1 MLTAREPEGHRPH
14 TRQMPQAFG
23 GPSSGPAGD
32 PARAA
37 RRQASVSKG
46 LSALGG
52 VARRGKIVPIPQS
65 LLAALILAL
74 ALFVPA
80 LAQAPAEPPQQ
91 PFLRIEAEAH
101 IAPIGRLATDA
112 AGGMLATVSDD
123 KTLRLWNLPEGTQ
136 RLVIRPPMGPEAE
149 GELYAVALT
158 PDGARVAAAGYTARS
173 WDSSFALY
181 IFDARTGRLAA
192 RLPGL
197 AAPVQHLAFSAD
209 GTRLAAA
216 LGGRAGIK
224 VWDARNGRLLFED
237 TAFTGPTRMVAFDA
251 AGRLAASS
259 ADGSVRLYAPDGR
272 RLAQRT
278 PVQGARPYGIAF
290 SPEGAL
296 LALGYEDRLRVEV
309 LSTADLRTVLVPDT
323 TGLAGEGLPAVA
335 WTHDARGGVQ
345 LNAGGYA
352 RLNRPGGPQ
361 GAAPAPLPTQA
372 ANPAAQQQRP
382 VGVGSSSSSS
392 GAPGGG
398 RGVVIRQQQILAA
411 APDPALVSPPETRR
425 EFVIRRWA
433 DFGFGTAADI
443 PAARDAI
450 LHMVSLP
457 QGGLVYA
464 AADPGWG
471 RVAPDGAV
479 ATAPRPP
486 GGDFRNT
493 GVTLALS
500 ADGTQVL
507 FTLRAGGA
515 PIVFDPL
522 TGALTAWQ
530 GEAGFAVARTET
542 PRIRV
547 LDWRNSNR
555 PRLNNVPLRLGEGE
569 FARSLAILV
578 REDGFLLGTD
588 THIRLFDAQG
598 RQVDAIPTPG
608 AVWGLTVAGDMG
620 VAALGD
626 GTIRWYRFEAGALRE
641 QAALFVHAETLR
653 WALWTPEGLFDHGA
667 NGGQEMVGV
676 HLNGGRNQTP
686 EWASFQQA
694 YRALYAPRA
703 VRSRIAGDF
712 AAAQE
717 RLAQL
722 GEVRSRIGRL
732 PSLAPG
738 SLCAVVGTE
747 CRQLAWDAR
756 ALPAGSTALR
766 MGFTAT
772 DRGLGFGPLDVLVN
786 DRIAA
791 RAEPAAGDTGVE
803 VPLDPGSN
811 RIATRLY
818 ASDGTLFAEGPS
830 LTLRRPGEPDAPQG
844 AGRLVVLAIGVNEYA
859 NPDLNLRYA
868 EPDARSVADALRG
881 AGGGLFRDVDMR
893 FLPSARATRRG
904 VLDALAA
911 VARDTGPADTFIL
924 YLAGHGIVSQPGN
937 HFLFLPSDV
946 RDVSSFD
953 VLRQQTLDDTTLV
966 AALSRIRA
974 RDAFIMIDTCYAGQ
988 VDIDQLAAI
997 GNDTGRFLLAASSSV
1012 QEALDSYDDRNGVF
1026 AYALMEGLRGRAAVD
1041 AEGRVTALALGEWV
1055 MRRVPQLAR
1064 EKGHQQNAVFR
1075 AAQRDLRSFPVA
1087 VVPRGG

>member
-1 MLTAREPEGHRPH
+1 MLRAHNLR
-14 TRQMPQAFG
+14 
-23 GPSSGPAGD
+23 SGAWD
-32 PARAA
+32 RF
-37 RRQASVSKG
+37 
-46 LSALGG
+46 
-52 VARRGKIVPIPQS
+52 VPIPRAVMGWLGS
-65 LLAALILAL
+65 ARGMRLVLVVAAVLAIGVSAD
-74 ALFVPA
+74 
-80 LAQAPAEPPQQ
+80 AQAPNEPPQQ
-91 PFLRIEAEAH
+91 PFLRIEAGAH
-101 IAPIGRLATDA
+101 IAPVARVAIDA
-112 AGGMLATVSDD
+112 AGGTLATVSDD

-136 RLVIRPPMGPEAE
+136 RLVIRPPMGIEAE

-158 PDGARVAAAGYTARS
+158 PDGTRVAAAGFTARS

-181 IFDARTGRLAA
+181 MFDAASGRLLA

-209 GTRLAAA
+209 GARLAAA

-224 VWDARNGRLLFED
+224 VWDARNGRLQFED
-237 TAFTGPTRMVAFDA
+237 TGFAGPARMVAFDG

-259 ADGSVRLYAPDGR
+259 ADGSVRIYAPDGR

-296 LALGYEDRLRVEV
+296 LALGFEDRLRVEV
-309 LSTADLRTVLVPDT
+309 LSTSDLRTVLVPDVS
-323 TGLAGEGLPAVA
+323 GLAGEGLPAVA
-335 WTHDARGGVQ
+335 WAHDERGGLQ
-345 LNAGGYA
+345 LHAAGYA
-352 RLNRPGGPQ
+352 RHNRQPGPA
-361 GAAPAPLPTQA
+361 GAAPAPMRARL
-372 ANPAAQQQRP
+372 PAAAADPASPSSSASGGSRGLVVRQQQP
-382 VGVGSSSSSS
+382 
-392 GAPGGG
+392 APGG
-398 RGVVIRQQQILAA
+398 IL
-411 APDPALVSPPETRR
+411 DPALVSPPDTQR
-425 EFVIRRWA
+425 EFLIRRWA
-433 DFGFGTAADI
+433 DFGFGPATDI

-450 LHMVSLP
+450 AHMVPLP

-471 RVAPDGAV
+471 RIAPDGTLA
-479 ATAPRPP
+479 AAPRPP

-493 GVTLALS
+493 GVTLALA

-507 FTLRAGGA
+507 FSLRAGGV
-515 PIVFDPL
+515 PVVFDPL
-522 TGALTAWQ
+522 TGALTAWG
-530 GEAGFAVARTET
+530 GEAGFFAARTET

-588 THIRLFDAQG
+588 THLRLFDAQG
-598 RQVDAIPTPG
+598 RLVDSIATPG

-641 QAALFVHAETLR
+641 QAALFVNAETLR
-653 WALWTPEGLFDHGA
+653 WAMWTPEGLFDHAA
-667 NGGQEMVGV
+667 NGGQELVGV
-676 HLNGGRNQTP
+676 HLNGRRNQTP

-703 VRSRIAGDF
+703 VRGRIAGDF
-712 AAAQE
+712 APAQE

-732 PSLAPG
+732 PTLAPA
-738 SLCAVVGTE
+738 SLCAVVGEE
-747 CRQLAWDAR
+747 CRALAWDAR
-756 ALPAGSTALR
+756 ALPEGSTALR
-766 MGFTAT
+766 MGFTTT

-791 RAEPAAGDTGVE
+791 RAEPAAGDASVE

-818 ASDGTLFAEGPS
+818 ASDGSLFAEGPA
-830 LTLRRPGEPDAPQG
+830 LMLRRPGEPEPVAG

-859 NPDLNLRYA
+859 QSDLNLRFA
-868 EPDARSVADALRG
+868 EPDARSVGDALRASG
-881 AGGGLFRDVDMR
+881 AGLFRDVDLR
-893 FLPSARATRRG
+893 FLPSARADKRG
-904 VLDALAA
+904 VLEALAA

-924 YLAGHGIVSQPGN
+924 YMAGHGIVSQPGN

-946 RDVSSFD
+946 RDTSSFA
-953 VLRQQTLDDTTLV
+953 VLRQQALDDTTLV
-966 AALSRIRA
+966 AALARIRA
-974 RDAFIMIDTCYAGQ
+974 RDAFILIDTCYAGQ
-988 VDIDQLAAI
+988 IDIDQLAAI

-1075 AAQRDLRSFPVA
+1075 AAQRDLRSFPLA
-1087 VVPRGG
+1087 VVRR

>member
-1 MLTAREPEGHRPH
+1 MTGRRLLRGLAL
-14 TRQMPQAFG
+14 AAALLL
-23 GPSSGPAGD
+23 SGPA
-32 PARAA
+32 
-37 RRQASVSKG
+37 
-46 LSALGG
+46 
-52 VARRGKIVPIPQS
+52 VAQGPP
-65 LLAALILAL
+65 
-74 ALFVPA
+74 
-80 LAQAPAEPPQQ
+80 EPPQQ
-91 PFLRIEAEAH
+91 PFLRIEAQAH
-101 IAPIGRLATDA
+101 IAPVARLATDA
-112 AGGMLATVSDD
+112 AGGVLASVSDD

-136 RLVIRPPMGPEAE
+136 RLVIRPPLGADAE

-158 PDGARVAAAGYTARS
+158 PDGARVAAAGFTGHG
-173 WDSSFALY
+173 WDNAFALY
-181 IFDARTGRLAA
+181 LFEARTGRLLA

-197 AAPVQHLAFSAD
+197 AAPVQHLAFSPD
-209 GTRLAAA
+209 GARLAAA

-237 TAFTGPTRMVAFDA
+237 TAFAGPARMVAFDP
-251 AGRLAASS
+251 AGRLAASA
-259 ADGSVRLYAPDGR
+259 ADGTVRLYGADGR
-272 RLAQRT
+272 KLAQRV

-296 LALGYEDRLRVEV
+296 LVVGYEDRLRAEV
-309 LSTADLRTVLVPDT
+309 LSASDLRTVLLPDV
-323 TGLAGEGLPAVA
+323 TGLSGEGLPAVA
-335 WTHDARGGVQ
+335 WAHDGRGGVQ
-345 LNAGGYA
+345 LHAAGYA
-352 RLNRPGGPQ
+352 RHARTSP
-361 GAAPAPLPTQA
+361 AAPAPQQRRGA
-372 ANPAAQQQRP
+372 AAPSGGASSRGLVVREQQPMPAPAAQP
-382 VGVGSSSSSS
+382 
-392 GAPGGG
+392 
-398 RGVVIRQQQILAA
+398 AA
-411 APDPALVSPPETRR
+411 AAPPETRR

-433 DFGFGTAADI
+433 DFGFGGFTDI

-450 LHMVSLP
+450 AHLLPLP
-457 QGGLVYA
+457 QGGLAFA

-471 RVAPDGAV
+471 LLAADGTLAM
-479 ATAPRPP
+479 APRPP

-507 FTLRAGGA
+507 FTLRAGGQ
-515 PIVFDPL
+515 PLVFDPL
-522 TGALTAWQ
+522 TGSLAAWQ
-530 GEAGFAVARTET
+530 GEAGFIVARTET
-542 PRIRV
+542 PRLRV

-555 PRLNNVPLRLGEGE
+555 PRLGNLPLRLGEGE

-588 THIRLFDAQG
+588 NHLRLYDAQG
-598 RQVDAIPTPG
+598 RHVDSISTPG
-608 AVWGLTVAGDMG
+608 AVWGVAVAGDMG

-641 QAALFVHAETLR
+641 VAALFVHAETLR
-653 WALWTPEGLFDHGA
+653 WALWTPEGLFDHA
-667 NGGQEMVGV
+667 PNGGQELVGV

-703 VRSRIAGDF
+703 VRGRIAGDY
-712 AAAQE
+712 APAQE
-717 RLAQL
+717 RLTQL
-722 GEVRSRIGRL
+722 GEVRQRIGRL
-732 PSLAPG
+732 PTLAPG
-738 SLCAVVGTE
+738 SLCAVVGEE
-747 CRQLAWDAR
+747 CRPLAWDAR
-756 ALPAGSTALR
+756 HIPEGTRALR

-791 RAEPAAGDTGVE
+791 RAEPAAGEAGVE
-803 VPLDPGSN
+803 VPLDPGAN

-818 ASDGTLFAEGPS
+818 ASDGTLFAEGPALL
-830 LTLRRPGEPDAPQG
+830 LTRPGEPEVPVG

-859 NPDLNLRYA
+859 KSDLNLRFA
-868 EPDARSVADALRG
+868 VPDARSVAAALREHG
-881 AGGGLFRDVDMR
+881 EGLFRDVDIR
-893 FLPSARATRRG
+893 VVPDGRASRQG
-904 VLDALAA
+904 ILEALAA

-924 YLAGHGIVSQPGN
+924 YLAGHGIVAQPGN
-937 HFLFLPSDV
+937 RFLFLPSDV
-946 RDVSSFD
+946 RDTSSIP
-953 VLRQQTLDDTTLV
+953 VLRQQGIDDATLV
-966 AALSRIRA
+966 AALARIRA

-988 VDIDQLAAI
+988 IDIDQLAAI

-1075 AAQRDLRSFPVA
+1075 AAQRDLRSFPVG
-1087 VVPRGG
+1087 VVQR

>member
-1 MLTAREPEGHRPH
+1 M
-14 TRQMPQAFG
+14 
-23 GPSSGPAGD
+23 AGRRLL
-32 PARAA
+32 RA
-37 RRQASVSKG
+37 
-46 LSALGG
+46 LW
-52 VARRGKIVPIPQS
+52 
-65 LLAALILAL
+65 LAATCC
-74 ALFVPA
+74 LFVPA
-80 LAQAPAEPPQQ
+80 FAQAPNEPPQQ
-91 PFLRIEAEAH
+91 PFLRIEAGAH
-101 IAPIGRLATDA
+101 IAPVARLATDA
-112 AGGMLATVSDD
+112 AGGTLATVSDD

-136 RLVIRPPMGPEAE
+136 RLVIRPPMGAEAE

-158 PDGARVAAAGYTARS
+158 PDGARVAAAGFTARS

-181 IFDARTGRLAA
+181 IFDAATGRLLA

-224 VWDARNGRLLFED
+224 VWDARNGRLQFED
-237 TAFTGPTRMVAFDA
+237 TAFTGPARMVAFDRT
-251 AGRLAASS
+251 GRLAASS

-290 SPEGAL
+290 SPEGSL
-296 LALGYEDRLRVEV
+296 LVLGFEDRLRVEV
-309 LSTADLRTVLVPDT
+309 LSTADLRTVLVPDVA
-323 TGLAGEGLPAVA
+323 GLAGEGLPAVA
-335 WTHDARGGVQ
+335 WAHDGRGGLQ
-345 LNAGGYA
+345 LYASGYA
-352 RLNRPGGPQ
+352 RHTR
-361 GAAPAPLPTQA
+361 APAPQGGTRVAPP
-372 ANPAAQQQRP
+372 ANAPQQQP
-382 VGVGSSSSSS
+382 AGPASSSSSS
-392 GAPGGG
+392 APAPGS
-398 RGVVIRQQQILAA
+398 RGLVVRQQQPSAEAML
-411 APDPALVSPPETRR
+411 DPALVSPPDTQR
-425 EFVIRRWA
+425 EFLIRRWA
-433 DFGFGTAADI
+433 DFGFGAATDI

-450 LHMVSLP
+450 SHMLPLP

-471 RVAPDGAV
+471 RIAPEGTLA
-479 ATAPRPP
+479 AAPRPP

-500 ADGTQVL
+500 ADGTQVQ
-507 FTLRAGGA
+507 FSLRANGV
-515 PIVFDPL
+515 PVVFDPL
-522 TGALTAWQ
+522 TGSLSAWR
-530 GEAGFAVARTET
+530 GEGGFATARTET

-598 RQVDAIPTPG
+598 RLVDSIPTPG

-620 VAALGD
+620 IAALGD

-703 VRSRIAGDF
+703 VRARIAGDF
-712 AAAQE
+712 QAAQE

-738 SLCAVVGTE
+738 SLCVVVGGD
-747 CRQLAWDAR
+747 CRELAWDAR
-756 ALPAGSTALR
+756 ALPEGSTALR
-766 MGFTAT
+766 MSFTAT

-791 RAEPAAGDTGVE
+791 RAEPSAGDTAVE

-811 RIATRLY
+811 RIVTRLY
-818 ASDGTLFAEGPS
+818 GSDGTLFAEGP
-830 LTLRRPGEPDAPQG
+830 TMALRRPGEPDAPQG
-844 AGRLVVLAIGVNEYA
+844 AGRLVVLAIGVNDYA
-859 NPDLNLRYA
+859 NSELNLRYA
-868 EPDARSVADALRG
+868 EPDARSVGDVLRA
-881 AGGGLFRDVDMR
+881 AGGGLFRDVDLR
-893 FLPSARATRRG
+893 FLPSSRATRQG
-904 VLDALAA
+904 VLEALAA

-946 RDVSSFD
+946 RDTSNFQ
-953 VLRQQTLDDTTLV
+953 VLRQQSLDDTTLV
-966 AALSRIRA
+966 AALARIRA
-974 RDAFIMIDTCYAGQ
+974 RDAFILIDTCYAGQ
-988 VDIDQLAAI
+988 IDIDQLAAI

-1075 AAQRDLRSFPVA
+1075 AAQRDLRSFPLA
-1087 VVPRGG
+1087 VVQR

>member
-1 MLTAREPEGHRPH
+1 MPGRRLLRGLWLTA
-14 TRQMPQAFG
+14 
-23 GPSSGPAGD
+23 
-32 PARAA
+32 
-37 RRQASVSKG
+37 V
-46 LSALGG
+46 L
-52 VARRGKIVPIPQS
+52 
-65 LLAALILAL
+65 LLASAA
-74 ALFVPA
+74 PH
-80 LAQAPAEPPQQ
+80 AQALNEPPQQ

-101 IAPIGRLATDA
+101 IAPVARLATDA
-112 AGGMLATVSDD
+112 AGSVLATVSDD

-136 RLVIRPPMGPEAE
+136 RLVIRPPIGTEAE
-149 GELYAVALT
+149 GELYAVAMT
-158 PDGARVAAAGYTARS
+158 PDGARVAAAGFTARS
-173 WDSSFALY
+173 WDNGFALY
-181 IFDARTGRLAA
+181 IHDARTGRLLA

-224 VWDARNGRLLFED
+224 VWDARNGRLQFED
-237 TAFTGPTRMVAFDA
+237 SAYTGPARMVAFDP
-251 AGRLAASS
+251 AGRLVASS
-259 ADGSVRLYAPDGR
+259 ADGSVRLYGADGR
-272 RLAQRT
+272 RIASRA
-278 PVQGARPYGIAF
+278 PVQGGRPYGIAF

-296 LALGYEDRLRVEV
+296 IAVGYEDRLRVEV
-309 LSTADLRTVLVPDT
+309 LSATDLRTVFVPDAA
-323 TGLAGEGLPAVA
+323 GLSGEGLPAVTWA
-335 WTHDARGGVQ
+335 HDGRGGVQ
-345 LNAGGYA
+345 LHAAGYA
-352 RLNRPGGPQ
+352 RLGRSGAVAPVSAPAPQ
-361 GAAPAPLPTQA
+361 GAPPARA
-372 ANPAAQQQRP
+372 
-382 VGVGSSSSSS
+382 SSSGSSSS
-392 GAPGGG
+392 GA
-398 RGVVIRQQQILAA
+398 RGLVVREQQPAPAPAPVPAQAA
-411 APDPALVSPPETRR
+411 PPETRR

-433 DFGFGTAADI
+433 DFGHGGYTDI
-443 PAARDAI
+443 AAARDAI
-450 LHMVSLP
+450 AHLLPLP

-471 RVAPDGAV
+471 RIAPDGAL
-479 ATAPRPP
+479 ANAPRPP

-500 ADGTQVL
+500 ADGTQVR

-515 PIVFDPL
+515 PLVFDPL
-522 TGALTAWQ
+522 TGNLSAWT
-530 GEAGFAVARTET
+530 GEAGFQAARTET

-547 LDWRNSNR
+547 LDWQGSNR
-555 PRLNNVPLRLGEGE
+555 PRLGNMPLRLGEGE
-569 FARSLAILV
+569 FSRSLAILV

-588 THIRLFDAQG
+588 THLRLFDAQG
-598 RQVDAIPTPG
+598 RLVDSIATPG

-641 QAALFVHAETLR
+641 QAAMFVHAETLR
-653 WALWTPEGLFDHGA
+653 WVLWTPEGLFDHA
-667 NGGQEMVGV
+667 PNGGQELVGV

-703 VRSRIAGDF
+703 VRGKIAGDY
-712 AAAQE
+712 APAQE

-732 PSLAPG
+732 PSIAPG

-747 CRQLAWDAR
+747 CQPLAWDAR
-756 ALPAGSTALR
+756 ALPDGASALR
-766 MGFTAT
+766 MTFTAT

-791 RAEPAAGDTGVE
+791 RAEPAVGEASAE
-803 VPLDPGSN
+803 VQLDPGTN

-818 ASDGTLFAEGPS
+818 ASDGTLFAEGPGM
-830 LTLRRPGEPDAPQG
+830 LLRRPGEPEAPPT
-844 AGRLVVLAIGVNEYA
+844 AGRLVVLAVGVNEYA
-859 NPDLNLRYA
+859 LSDLNLRFA
-868 EPDARSVADALRG
+868 EPDARSVGDALKASG
-881 AGGGLFRDVDMR
+881 NGLFRDVDLR

-904 VLDALAA
+904 ILDALAA

-924 YLAGHGIVSQPGN
+924 YMAGHGIVAQPGN
-937 HFLFLPSDV
+937 RFLFLPSET
-946 RDVSSFD
+946 RDTSSFT
-953 VLRQQTLDDTTLV
+953 VLRQQALDDATLV
-966 AALSRIRA
+966 AALARIRA
-974 RDAFIMIDTCYAGQ
+974 RDAFILLDTCYAGQ

-1026 AYALMEGLRGRAAVD
+1026 AYAVMEGLRGRAAVD

-1087 VVPRGG
+1087 VVQR

>member
-1 MLTAREPEGHRPH
+1 MSQRDHAGLRCL
-14 TRQMPQAFG
+14 G
-23 GPSSGPAGD
+23 GSTP
-32 PARAA
+32 
-37 RRQASVSKG
+37 
-46 LSALGG
+46 LSA
-52 VARRGKIVPIPQS
+52 A
-65 LLAALILAL
+65 LLFLAL
-74 ALFVPA
+74 LFFAPA
-80 LAQAPAEPPQQ
+80 FAQAPAEPPQQ
-91 PFLRIEAEAH
+91 PFLRIEAGAH
-101 IAPIGRLATDA
+101 IAPIGRLATNA
-112 AGGMLATVSDD
+112 AGDMLATVSDD

-173 WDSSFALY
+173 WDNAFALY
-181 IFDARTGRLAA
+181 LFDAQTGRLMA

-209 GTRLAAA
+209 GARLAAA

-237 TAFTGPTRMVAFDA
+237 VSFTGPARMVAFDA
-251 AGRLAASS
+251 AGRLAAAS
-259 ADGSVRLYAPDGR
+259 ADGSIRLYAPDGR
-272 RLAQRT
+272 RIVQRV
-278 PVQGARPYGIAF
+278 PVQGGRPYGIAF

-296 LALGYEDRLRVEV
+296 LAVGYEDRLRVEI
-309 LSTADLRTVLVPDT
+309 LNTTDLRTVMAPDT

-335 WTHDARGGVQ
+335 WAHDGHGGLQ
-345 LNAGGYA
+345 LYAGGYA
-352 RLNRPGGPQ
+352 RLA
-361 GAAPAPLPTQA
+361 GAAGQQAPAPAPTRAATPAGQQLPA
-372 ANPAAQQQRP
+372 
-382 VGVGSSSSSS
+382 SSSSSS
-392 GAPGGG
+392 RAPGGG
-398 RGVVIRQQQILAA
+398 RGLVVRQQQPMPAVL
-411 APDPALVSPPETRR
+411 DPALVSPPDTRR

-433 DFGFGTAADI
+433 DFGFGAATDI

-450 LHMVSLP
+450 THMVPLP

-471 RVAPDGAV
+471 RIAPDGAL
-479 ATAPRPP
+479 AIAPRPP

-500 ADGTQVL
+500 DDGTQVL
-507 FTLRAGGA
+507 FSLRAGGA
-515 PIVFDPL
+515 PVIFDPL
-522 TGALTAWQ
+522 TGSLTAWQ
-530 GEAGFAVARTET
+530 GEPGFSTARTET

-588 THIRLFDAQG
+588 THIRLYDAQG
-598 RQVDAIPTPG
+598 RLVDSIPTPG

-626 GTIRWYRFEAGALRE
+626 GTIRWYRFQAGGLRE

-667 NGGQEMVGV
+667 NGGQELVGV
-676 HLNGGRNQTP
+676 HLNAGRNQTP

-703 VRSRIAGDF
+703 VRGRIAGDF
-712 AAAQE
+712 APAQE

-732 PSLAPG
+732 PTLAAG

-747 CRQLAWDAR
+747 CLPLAWDAR
-756 ALPAGSTALR
+756 ALPDGATALR
-766 MGFTAT
+766 MGFRAT

-786 DRIAA
+786 DRLAA
-791 RAEPAAGDTGVE
+791 RAEPAVGEASVE

-818 ASDGTLFAEGPS
+818 GSDGTLFAEGPA
-830 LTLRRPGEPDAPQG
+830 LTLRRPGQPDAPEA

-859 NPDLNLRYA
+859 NQELNLRYA
-868 EPDARSVADALRG
+868 EPDARSVGEALRA
-881 AGGGLFRDVDMR
+881 AGTGLFRDVDLR

-924 YLAGHGIVSQPGN
+924 YIAGHGIVSPN
-937 HFLFLPSDV
+937 NRFLFLPSDV
-946 RDVSSFD
+946 RDISSFD
-953 VLRQQTLDDTTLV
+953 VLRQETVDDTTLV
-966 AALSRIRA
+966 AALSRIRT

-1075 AAQRDLRSFPVA
+1075 AAQRDLRSFPIA
-1087 VVPRGG
+1087 AVPRGG

>member
-1 MLTAREPEGHRPH
+1 
-14 TRQMPQAFG
+14 MPG
-23 GPSSGPAGD
+23 RRLLRGLWL
-32 PARAA
+32 AA
-37 RRQASVSKG
+37 V
-46 LSALGG
+46 L
-52 VARRGKIVPIPQS
+52 
-65 LLAALILAL
+65 LLASAA
-74 ALFVPA
+74 PH
-80 LAQAPAEPPQQ
+80 AQALNEPPQQ

-101 IAPIGRLATDA
+101 IAPVARLATDA
-112 AGGMLATVSDD
+112 AGSVLATVSDD

-136 RLVIRPPMGPEAE
+136 RLVIRPPIGTEAE
-149 GELYAVALT
+149 GELYAVAMT
-158 PDGARVAAAGYTARS
+158 PDGARVAAAGFTARS
-173 WDSSFALY
+173 WDNGFALY
-181 IFDARTGRLAA
+181 IHDARTGRLMA

-224 VWDARNGRLLFED
+224 VWDARNGRLQFED
-237 TAFTGPTRMVAFDA
+237 TAYTGPARMVAFDA

-259 ADGSVRLYAPDGR
+259 ADGSVRLYGADGR
-272 RLAQRT
+272 RIASRA

-296 LALGYEDRLRVEV
+296 IAVGFEDRLRVEV
-309 LSTADLRTVLVPDT
+309 LSATDLRTVFVPDAS
-323 TGLAGEGLPAVA
+323 GLSGEGLPAVTWA
-335 WTHDARGGVQ
+335 HDGRGAVQ
-345 LNAGGYA
+345 LHAAGYA
-352 RLNRPGGPQ
+352 RLGRGGAAAPVSAPAQ
-361 GAAPAPLPTQA
+361 AATPAAPAPQGAP
-372 ANPAAQQQRP
+372 PARA
-382 VGVGSSSSSS
+382 SSSGSSSS
-392 GAPGGG
+392 GA
-398 RGVVIRQQQILAA
+398 RGLVVREQQP
-411 APDPALVSPPETRR
+411 APAPAPVPAQVAPPEIRR

-433 DFGFGTAADI
+433 DFGHGGYTDI

-450 LHMVSLP
+450 AHLLPLP

-471 RVAPDGAV
+471 RIAPDGALAV
-479 ATAPRPP
+479 APRPP

-500 ADGTQVL
+500 ADGTQVR

-515 PIVFDPL
+515 PLVFDPL
-522 TGALTAWQ
+522 TGNLSAWT
-530 GEAGFAVARTET
+530 GEAGFQAARTET

-547 LDWRNSNR
+547 LDWQGSNR
-555 PRLNNVPLRLGEGE
+555 PRLGNMPLRLGEGE
-569 FARSLAILV
+569 FSRSLAILV

-588 THIRLFDAQG
+588 THLRLFDAQG
-598 RQVDAIPTPG
+598 RLVDSIATPG

-641 QAALFVHAETLR
+641 QAAMFVHAETLR
-653 WALWTPEGLFDHGA
+653 WVLWTPEGLFDHA
-667 NGGQEMVGV
+667 PNGGQELVGV

-703 VRSRIAGDF
+703 VRGKIAGDY
-712 AAAQE
+712 APAQE

-747 CRQLAWDAR
+747 CQPLAWDAR
-756 ALPAGSTALR
+756 ALPDGASALR
-766 MGFTAT
+766 MTFTAT

-791 RAEPAAGDTGVE
+791 RAEPAVGEASAE
-803 VPLDPGSN
+803 VQLDPGTN

-818 ASDGTLFAEGPS
+818 ASDGTLFAEGPGM
-830 LTLRRPGEPDAPQG
+830 LLRRPGEPEAPPT
-844 AGRLVVLAIGVNEYA
+844 AGRLVVLAVGVNEYA
-859 NPDLNLRYA
+859 LSDLNLRFA
-868 EPDARSVADALRG
+868 EPDARSVGDALKASG
-881 AGGGLFRDVDMR
+881 NGLFRDVDLR

-904 VLDALAA
+904 ILDALAA

-924 YLAGHGIVSQPGN
+924 YMAGHGIVAQPGN
-937 HFLFLPSDV
+937 RFLFLPSET
-946 RDVSSFD
+946 RDTSSFT
-953 VLRQQTLDDTTLV
+953 VLRQQALDDATLV
-966 AALSRIRA
+966 AALARIRA
-974 RDAFIMIDTCYAGQ
+974 RDAFILLDTCYAGQ

-1026 AYALMEGLRGRAAVD
+1026 AYAVMEGLRGRAAVD

-1087 VVPRGG
+1087 VVQR

>member
-1 MLTAREPEGHRPH
+1 MVAVSLT
-14 TRQMPQAFG
+14 
-23 GPSSGPAGD
+23 S
-32 PARAA
+32 
-37 RRQASVSKG
+37 AS
-46 LSALGG
+46 
-52 VARRGKIVPIPQS
+52 
-65 LLAALILAL
+65 
-74 ALFVPA
+74 A
-80 LAQAPAEPPQQ
+80 LAQAPNEPPQQ
-91 PFLRIEAEAH
+91 PFLRIEAGAH
-101 IAPIGRLATDA
+101 IAPVGRLATDA
-112 AGGMLATVSDD
+112 AGGTLATVSDD

-136 RLVIRPPMGPEAE
+136 RMVIRPPMGPEAE

-158 PDGARVAAAGYTARS
+158 PDGARVAAAGFTARS
-173 WDSSFALY
+173 WDTSFALY
-181 IFDARTGRLAA
+181 IFDAANGRLLA

-224 VWDARNGRLLFED
+224 VWDARNGRLQFED
-237 TAFTGPTRMVAFDA
+237 ATFTGPTRMVAFDG

-272 RLAQRT
+272 RIAQRT

-290 SPEGAL
+290 SPEGSL
-296 LALGYEDRLRVEV
+296 LVLGFEDRLRVEV
-309 LSTADLRTVLVPDT
+309 LSTTDLRTVFTPDV

-335 WTHDARGGVQ
+335 WAHDGRGGLQ
-345 LNAGGYA
+345 LYAGGYA
-352 RLNRPGGPQ
+352 RHNRPAGPQ
-361 GAAPAPLPTQA
+361 GAAAPPPVPAPT
-372 ANPAAQQQRP
+372 PAATPAGQQRLP
-382 VGVGSSSSSS
+382 GPASSSSSS
-392 GAPGGG
+392 SSAPGGG
-398 RGVVIRQQQILAA
+398 RGLVVRQQQP
-411 APDPALVSPPETRR
+411 APAGLLDPALVSPPDTQR
-425 EFVIRRWA
+425 EFMIRRWA
-433 DFGFGTAADI
+433 DFGFGPATDI

-450 LHMVSLP
+450 AHMVPLP

-471 RVAPDGAV
+471 RIAPDGTLA
-479 ATAPRPP
+479 AAPRPP

-500 ADGTQVL
+500 SDGTQVL
-507 FTLRAGGA
+507 FSLRAGGA
-515 PIVFDPL
+515 PVIFDPL
-522 TGALTAWQ
+522 TGNLTAWQ
-530 GEAGFAVARTET
+530 GEAGFATARTET

-555 PRLNNVPLRLGEGE
+555 PRLNNAPLRLGEGE

-588 THIRLFDAQG
+588 THLRLFDAQG
-598 RQVDAIPTPG
+598 RLVDSVPTPG
-608 AVWGLTVAGDMG
+608 AVWGVTVAGDMG

-641 QAALFVHAETLR
+641 QAALFVSAETLR
-653 WALWTPEGLFDHGA
+653 WVLWSPEGLFDHAA
-667 NGGQEMVGV
+667 NGGQELVGV

-703 VRSRIAGDF
+703 VRARIAGDF
-712 AAAQE
+712 APAQE
-717 RLAQL
+717 RLVQL

-732 PSLAPG
+732 PSLAPA
-738 SLCAVVGTE
+738 SLCAVVGSACTPI
-747 CRQLAWDAR
+747 AWDAR
-756 ALPAGSTALR
+756 ALPEGSTALR
-766 MGFTAT
+766 MGFTTT

-791 RAEPAAGDTGVE
+791 RAEPSAGDASVE

-830 LTLRRPGEPDAPQG
+830 LTLRRPGEPEQPAG

-859 NPDLNLRYA
+859 NRDLNLRFA
-868 EPDARSVADALRG
+868 EPDARSVGEALKASG
-881 AGGGLFRDVDMR
+881 VGLFRDVDLR
-893 FLPSARATRRG
+893 FLPSARADRRG
-904 VLDALAA
+904 VLEALAA

-946 RDVSSFD
+946 RDTSSFP
-953 VLRQQTLDDTTLV
+953 VLRQQSLDDTTLV
-966 AALSRIRA
+966 AALARIRA
-974 RDAFIMIDTCYAGQ
+974 RDAFILIDTCYAGQ
-988 VDIDQLAAI
+988 IDIDQLAAI

-1075 AAQRDLRSFPVA
+1075 AAQRDLRSFPLA
-1087 VVPRGG
+1087 AVPR

>member
-1 MLTAREPEGHRPH
+1 MRRWLGLC
-14 TRQMPQAFG
+14 G
-23 GPSSGPAGD
+23 LPAG
-32 PARAA
+32 P
-37 RRQASVSKG
+37 
-46 LSALGG
+46 
-52 VARRGKIVPIPQS
+52 VARIRRRVLGLVAI
-65 LLAALILAL
+65 AL
-74 ALFVPA
+74 AIGVSA
-80 LAQAPAEPPQQ
+80 SAQAPNEPPQQ
-91 PFLRIEAEAH
+91 PFLRIEAGAH
-101 IAPIGRLATDA
+101 IAPVARLAIDA
-112 AGGMLATVSDD
+112 AGGTLATVSDD
-123 KTLRLWNLPEGTQ
+123 KTLRLWNLPEGSQ
-136 RLVIRPPMGPEAE
+136 RLVIRPPMGAEAE

-158 PDGARVAAAGYTARS
+158 PDGARVAAAGFTARS

-181 IFDARTGRLAA
+181 IFDSNSGRLLA

-224 VWDARNGRLLFED
+224 VWDARNGRLQFED
-237 TAFTGPTRMVAFDA
+237 TGFAGPARMVVFDA

-278 PVQGARPYGIAF
+278 PQQGARAYGIAF
-290 SPEGAL
+290 SPEGSL
-296 LALGYEDRLRVEV
+296 LALGFEDRLRVEV
-309 LSTADLRTVLVPDT
+309 LSTADLRTVLVPDVA
-323 TGLAGEGLPAVA
+323 GLGGEGLPAVA
-335 WTHDARGGVQ
+335 WAHDGHGGLQ
-345 LNAGGYA
+345 LYAGGYA
-352 RLNRPGGPQ
+352 RQNR
-361 GAAPAPLPTQA
+361 APAPQGQQPTRA
-372 ANPAAQQQRP
+372 TPPANAPRP
-382 VGVGSSSSSS
+382 GIGSSSSSAS
-392 GAPGGG
+392 PGGG
-398 RGVVIRQQQILAA
+398 RGLAVSQQQP
-411 APDPALVSPPETRR
+411 APEAPLDPAVVSPPDAQR
-425 EFVIRRWA
+425 EFTIRRWA
-433 DFGFGTAADI
+433 DFGFGPATDI

-450 LHMVSLP
+450 SHMLPLP

-471 RVAPDGAV
+471 RIAADGTL

-493 GVTLALS
+493 GVTLALA
-500 ADGTQVL
+500 ADGTQVV
-507 FTLRAGGA
+507 FSLRAGGA
-515 PIVFDPL
+515 PVIFDPL
-522 TGALTAWQ
+522 TGSLTAWQ
-530 GEAGFAVARTET
+530 GEAGFATARTET

-555 PRLNNVPLRLGEGE
+555 PRLNNQPLRLGEGE

-598 RQVDAIPTPG
+598 RLIDAIPTPG

-641 QAALFVHAETLR
+641 QAALFIQAETLR

-703 VRSRIAGDF
+703 VRARIAGDF
-712 AAAQE
+712 QAAQE
-717 RLAQL
+717 RLVQL

-738 SLCAVVGTE
+738 SLCAVVQGVCE
-747 CRQLAWDAR
+747 PLAWDAR
-756 ALPAGSTALR
+756 ALPTGSTALR
-766 MGFTAT
+766 MSFTAT

-791 RAEPAAGDTGVE
+791 RAEPSAGDTSVE
-803 VPLDPGSN
+803 VALDPGSN

-818 ASDGTLFAEGPS
+818 ASDGTLFAEGPAM
-830 LTLRRPGEPDAPQG
+830 TLRRPGEPDAPPG
-844 AGRLVVLAIGVNEYA
+844 AGRLVVLAIGVNDYA
-859 NPDLNLRYA
+859 NRELNLRYA
-868 EPDARSVADALRG
+868 EPDARSVGDALRT
-881 AGGGLFRDVDMR
+881 AGSGMFRDVDLR
-893 FLPSARATRRG
+893 FLPSSRATRRG

-924 YLAGHGIVSQPGN
+924 YIAGHGIVSQPGN

-946 RDVSSFD
+946 RDTSSFP
-953 VLRQQTLDDTTLV
+953 VLRQQSLDDTTLV
-966 AALSRIRA
+966 AALARIRA

-988 VDIDQLAAI
+988 IDIDQLAAI

-1075 AAQRDLRSFPVA
+1075 AAQRELRSFPLA
-1087 VVPRGG
+1087 AVPR

>member
-1 MLTAREPEGHRPH
+1 MTTVRGPEGRP
-14 TRQMPQAFG
+14 P
-23 GPSSGPAGD
+23 
-32 PARAA
+32 
-37 RRQASVSKG
+37 RQAAGATGKVPLGTGRNCRAGCQVLVSKG
-46 LSALGG
+46 LSAFGG
-52 VARRGKIVPIPQS
+52 VVWRGKTPPIRQPVI
-65 LLAALILAL
+65 AALILAL

-80 LAQAPAEPPQQ
+80 FAQAPTEPPQQ

-101 IAPIGRLATDA
+101 IAPIGRLSVDE
-112 AGGMLATVSDD
+112 AGGVLATVSDD

-173 WDSSFALY
+173 WDNAFALY

-209 GTRLAAA
+209 GARLAAA

-237 TAFTGPTRMVAFDA
+237 TSFTGPARMVVFDA

-259 ADGSVRLYAPDGR
+259 ADGAVRLYAPDGR
-272 RLAQRT
+272 RVAQRT
-278 PVQGARPYGIAF
+278 PIQGARPYGIAF
-290 SPEGAL
+290 SREGAL
-296 LALGYEDRLRVEV
+296 LAVGYEDRLRVEV

-323 TGLAGEGLPAVA
+323 AGLAGEGLPAVA
-335 WTHDARGGVQ
+335 WAHDARGGVQ

-352 RLNRPGGPQ
+352 RLNRPNGAP
-361 GAAPAPLPTQA
+361 GAAPAPA
-372 ANPAAQQQRP
+372 GPATP
-382 VGVGSSSSSS
+382 PLGGGSSSSSGS
-392 GAPGGG
+392 GGG
-398 RGVVIRQQQILAA
+398 RGVVIRQQQILAS
-411 APDPALVSPPETRR
+411 APDPALVSPPDTRR

-433 DFGFGTAADI
+433 DFGFGASTDI
-443 PAARDAI
+443 PVARDAI
-450 LHMVSLP
+450 LHMLALP

-471 RVAPDGAV
+471 RIAADGAV
-479 ATAPRPP
+479 AIAPRPP

-542 PRIRV
+542 SRIRV

-598 RQVDAIPTPG
+598 RLVDSVPTPG

-703 VRSRIAGDF
+703 VRARIAGDF
-712 AAAQE
+712 APAQE
-717 RLAQL
+717 RFAQL

-747 CRQLAWDAR
+747 CRPLAWDAR
-756 ALPAGSTALR
+756 ALPEGSTALR

-791 RAEPAAGDTGVE
+791 RAEPAAGDAGVE

-818 ASDGTLFAEGPS
+818 ASDGTLFAEGPT
-830 LTLRRPGEPDAPQG
+830 LMLRRPGEPDVPQG

-859 NPDLNLRYA
+859 NRDLNLRYA
-868 EPDARSVADALRG
+868 EPDARSVGDALRT
-881 AGGGLFRDVDMR
+881 AGNGLFRDVDLR
-893 FLPSARATRRG
+893 FLPSSRATRRG

-946 RDVSSFD
+946 RDVSGFD

-1026 AYALMEGLRGRAAVD
+1026 AYALMEGLRGRAAAD

>member
-1 MLTAREPEGHRPH
+1 MLG
-14 TRQMPQAFG
+14 
-23 GPSSGPAGD
+23 
-32 PARAA
+32 
-37 RRQASVSKG
+37 RRLLLG
-46 LSALGG
+46 L
-52 VARRGKIVPIPQS
+52 
-65 LLAALILAL
+65 LLAATIGLIA
-74 ALFVPA
+74 PA
-80 LAQAPAEPPQQ
+80 PAQAPNEPPQQ
-91 PFLRIEAEAH
+91 PFLRIEAGAH
-101 IAPIGRLATDA
+101 IAPVARLATDA
-112 AGGMLATVSDD
+112 AGGTLATVSDD

-158 PDGARVAAAGYTARS
+158 PDGARVAAAGFTARS

-181 IFDARTGRLAA
+181 IFDANTGRLLA

-224 VWDARNGRLLFED
+224 VWDARNGRLQFED
-237 TAFTGPTRMVAFDA
+237 TNFTGPARMVAFDG

-259 ADGSVRLYAPDGR
+259 ADGAVRLYAADGR
-272 RLAQRT
+272 RLAQRV

-290 SPEGAL
+290 SPEGSL

-309 LSTADLRTVLVPDT
+309 LAAADLRTVLLPDVA
-323 TGLAGEGLPAVA
+323 GLAGEGLPAVA
-335 WTHDARGGVQ
+335 WAHDGRGGLQ
-345 LNAGGYA
+345 LYAGGYA
-352 RLNRPGGPQ
+352 RHNRPQGG
-361 GAAPAPLPTQA
+361 APAPAPTPTPA
-372 ANPAAQQQRP
+372 PAASPANAPRP
-382 VGVGSSSSSS
+382 ASSSSSS
-392 GAPGGG
+392 SAPGGG
-398 RGVVIRQQQILAA
+398 RGLVVRQQQPAPAA
-411 APDPALVSPPETRR
+411 LLDPAQVSPPDTRR
-425 EFVIRRWA
+425 EFMIRRWA
-433 DFGFGTAADI
+433 DFGFGPATDI

-450 LHMVSLP
+450 AHMVPLP

-471 RVAPDGAV
+471 RIAPDGAL
-479 ATAPRPP
+479 AAAPRPP

-507 FTLRAGGA
+507 FSLRAGGT
-515 PIVFDPL
+515 PVVFDPL
-522 TGALTAWQ
+522 TGNLSAWG
-530 GEAGFAVARTET
+530 GEAGFATARTET

-588 THIRLFDAQG
+588 THLRLFDAQG
-598 RQVDAIPTPG
+598 RLVDSIPTPG
-608 AVWGLTVAGDMG
+608 AVWGVTVAGDMG

-653 WALWTPEGLFDHGA
+653 WVLWSPEGLFDHAA
-667 NGGQEMVGV
+667 NGGQELVGV
-676 HLNGGRNQTP
+676 HLNAGRNQTP

-712 AAAQE
+712 APAQE

-732 PSLAPG
+732 PTLAPA
-738 SLCAVVGTE
+738 SLCAVVGGE
-747 CRQLAWDAR
+747 CHALAWDAR
-756 ALPAGSTALR
+756 ALPEGSTALR

-791 RAEPAAGDTGVE
+791 RAEPSAGDASVE

-830 LTLRRPGEPDAPQG
+830 LTLRRPGEAEPPAG

-859 NPDLNLRYA
+859 QRDLNLRFA
-868 EPDARSVADALRG
+868 EPDARSVGEALR
-881 AGGGLFRDVDMR
+881 AGGNGLFRDVDIR
-893 FLPSARATRRG
+893 FLPSARADRRG
-904 VLDALAA
+904 VLEALAA
-911 VARDTGPADTFIL
+911 VARDTVPADTFIL

-946 RDVSSFD
+946 RDTSSFG
-953 VLRQQTLDDTTLV
+953 VLRQQALDDTTLV
-966 AALSRIRA
+966 AALARIRA
-974 RDAFIMIDTCYAGQ
+974 RDAFILIDTCYAGQ
-988 VDIDQLAAI
+988 IDIDQLAAI

-1075 AAQRDLRSFPVA
+1075 AAQRDLRSFPLA
-1087 VVPRGG
+1087 VVPR